1 MFQFPGFASAT
12 YGFSDGYRTNAVGFP
27 IRRSWDRR
35 LLAPPP
41 SISQRA
47 TSFIA
52 SQRQGIHQMPFV
64 TCSTTTAHP
73 TAATDPR
80 FPPWLTARGTSRAPM
95 RNTHHRAHPCAP
107 KTGIRRPTET
117 SPAAT
122 LPCWSHV
129 HQTRHHT
136 MTNITEG
143 DHPPASRRNDH
154 PSICGAL
161 HHLKATTTATVQAPP
176 GQVPKEQGWWAR
188 ADSNG
193 RPHPYQGCALTD

>member
-64 TCSTTTAHP
+64 TCSTSQNAPHSSDRP
-73 TAATDPR
+73 ALPHATMGNEPFAD
-80 FPPWLTARGTSRAPM
+80 AS
-95 RNTHHRAHPCAP
+95 THHRAHPCAP
-107 KTGIRRPTET
+107 KARSTVPSGIAQRRSFLLVTRSPDTTPYDDKHHEEPT
-117 SPAAT
+117 
-122 LPCWSHV
+122 
-129 HQTRHHT
+129 
-136 MTNITEG
+136 
-143 DHPPASRRNDH
+143 RRYRINV
-154 PSICGAL
+154 PRIRGAL
-161 HHLKATTTATVQAPP
+161 HHLEARRHRQP
-176 GQVPKEQGWWAR
+176 GSLGEQGWWAR